1 MEPEAA
7 RVSRPGFL
15 IERGKIL
22 LGLVIYIWV
31 GLLSYGCVMSCLIT
45 AASRRQKGEDG
56 KLHPEASSKLDES
69 EK

>member
-1 MEPEAA
+1 MDPEAA
-7 RVSRPGFL
+7 RVSRPGYL

-45 AASRRQKGEDG
+45 AASRR
-56 KLHPEASSKLDES
+56 
-69 EK
+69 